1 MKEEESVESAES
13 WNLSNA
19 RKRGRT
25 DIVKQEPTTSLEEHP
40 MEQIPGNRNRNVVEQ
55 GQLGSDEL
63 QSNGN
68 ITNHSEDKLMGL
80 EMMAKLQRRTRGL
93 RRLRK
98 IHGVNLVNRT
108 NICPRRIV
116 KKEIV
121 EGSERMPQGEMN
133 EAEKV
138 AGNENKVLFEE
149 EKGVNTL
156 ERVKRMNFLKQKR
169 FGPRN
174 TRTRRK
180 LNTGKRTLFSWMIA
194 LKTIKSREKVYYMN
208 HRSKC
213 ISLGGEAVGDGILCD
228 CCSQVVSISEFEF
241 HSWRLQIFNP
251 LTRGCN
257 PLQNICLGRGRGLS
271 LLKCMAEA
279 WDKQTDF
286 SSKLVHEGKEKSDD
300 ICRVCGEKGDLI
312 CCNTC
317 PSTFHRSCMG
327 VQALLDG
334 DWNCM
339 SCCCKFCGLYCG
351 KVEIKFEGFVPFEI
365 SSECLV
371 CERRY
376 HQCCL
381 AARGGNSAR
390 SKRLSLCG
398 NGCRKIHEELQKL
411 LRVKHDIE
419 DGLSWSFL
427 YPEDVDPN
435 LKRLEPAKV
444 ECNAKLGVALSVLS
458 ESFMPYIDG
467 SGADIIQSIVYSCR
481 SNFPRLDCKGFITV
495 ILEKDYEIISVASIR
510 IHGNQLAEM
519 PFVATVFGYRKKG
532 MFARLL
538 KVIESVLR
546 HLNVELLI
554 VPAVKQAKETWV
566 RSFRFEPLDS
576 RTESIIK
583 GVNLLVCRGTEM
595 LQKKIPKLT

>member
-1 MKEEESVESAES
+1 MKKEESVESAES

-25 DIVKQEPTTSLEEHP
+25 DEAVGIMGNNGIVKQEPTTSLEEHP
-40 MEQIPGNRNRNVVEQ
+40 TEQIPGNRNRNVVEQ

-327 VQALLDG
+327 VQ
-334 DWNCM
+334 
-339 SCCCKFCGLYCG
+339 
-351 KVEIKFEGFVPFEI
+351 
-365 SSECLV
+365 V
-371 CERRY
+371 CT
-376 HQCCL
+376 
-381 AARGGNSAR
+381 
-390 SKRLSLCG
+390 
-398 NGCRKIHEELQKL
+398 
-411 LRVKHDIE
+411 
-419 DGLSWSFL
+419 FL
-427 YPEDVDPN
+427 
-435 LKRLEPAKV
+435 
-444 ECNAKLGVALSVLS
+444 
-458 ESFMPYIDG
+458 
-467 SGADIIQSIVYSCR
+467 
-481 SNFPRLDCKGFITV
+481 
-495 ILEKDYEIISVASIR
+495 
-510 IHGNQLAEM
+510 
-519 PFVATVFGYRKKG
+519 
-532 MFARLL
+532 
-538 KVIESVLR
+538 
-546 HLNVELLI
+546 
-554 VPAVKQAKETWV
+554 
-566 RSFRFEPLDS
+566 
-576 RTESIIK
+576 
-583 GVNLLVCRGTEM
+583 
-595 LQKKIPKLT
+595 